1 MTWTWHFPDNGME
14 NHTKDQTHRFK
25 INHYKMMALLSYAT
39 CNKESKNIAK
49 IDPGLSSVY
58 FTQFSKLL

>member
-1 MTWTWHFPDNGME
+1 
-14 NHTKDQTHRFK
+14 
-25 INHYKMMALLSYAT
+25 MALLSYAT